1 MKPTYITLFCL
12 FFIVLGIPSLIVSF
26 SPKEAMSVSTTEG
39 KPKKME
45 PIEPKSKKSNKEEEL
60 TVSVYRMA
68 DKNIENVEIEE
79 YVMGVLSA
87 EMPINFEIEA
97 LKAQAVAARTY
108 TVRNLLHPDTS
119 KLPQGADVTDS
130 TLHQVYNNTSEL
142 KERWGTKYEEN
153 INKLKQAVSDTEGM
167 IITYQGEPI
176 DASFF
181 STSNGYTENS
191 EDYWS
196 ASIPYLR
203 SVPSPWD
210 KDSPVFIESKRFTIN
225 EFESKVG
232 VSISNKGNIGEIERT
247 SSKRVASVRIN
258 EKKLSGKDL
267 RESLGLKS
275 TDFTFKLE
283 GGHITITT
291 KGNGHGVGMSQY
303 GANGMAKAGKNYKD
317 ILKHYYTDIAIEDVY
332 SNQILKKA
340 FAKKWY
346 FNLN

>member
-1 MKPTYITLFCL
+1 MKTPYITLFCL
-12 FFIVLGIPSLIVSF
+12 FIIVLGIPSLIVSF
-26 SPKEAMSVSTTEG
+26 SPKEAMSVSTKEG
-39 KPKKME
+39 KPKEVE
-45 PIEPKSKKSNKEEEL
+45 PIEPKSQKTNKEEAL

-79 YVMGVLSA
+79 YVLGVLSA
-87 EMPINFEIEA
+87 EMPINFELEA

-108 TVRNLLHPDTS
+108 TVRNLLNPDTS
-119 KLPQGADVTDS
+119 KLPKGADVTDS

-142 KERWGTKYEEN
+142 KERWGVKYEEN
-153 INKLKQAVSDTEGM
+153 INKLKQAVRDTEGM

-210 KDSPVFIESKRFTIN
+210 KDSPVFIERKMFTIN

-232 VSISNKGNIGEIERT
+232 VSIPNKGNIGEIERT
-247 SSKRVASVRIN
+247 SSKRVSTIEIN
-258 EKKLSGKDL
+258 GKKLSGKDF

-275 TDFTFKLE
+275 TDFKFELE
-283 GGHITITT
+283 GSQITITT

-317 ILKHYYTDIAIEDVY
+317 ILKHYYTDIAIEDVN

-340 FAKKWY
+340 FAKK
-346 FNLN
+346 